1 MTLHI
6 LLNPETEARLRQR
19 AAEAGKD
26 PATYAREALEE
37 QLAFSPDS
45 ASAQPPLPTNQRV
58 AEFHDWVSRHRPVG
72 HFIDDRRETI
82 YEGRGE

>member
-6 LLNPETEARLRQR
+6 ALSPETEAQLRQR

-26 PATYAREALEE
+26 PAEFAREALEE
-37 QLAFSPDS
+37 KLAGSFHTAADE
-45 ASAQPPLPTNQRV
+45 APLPADQRV
-58 AEFHDWVSRHRPVG
+58 AELLRWVASHRPLE
-72 HFIDDRRETI
+72 HDADDSRESI